1 MTMGIHGYCSEQVIT
16 DKFITPL
23 YNMYRS
29 GNIYFHITV
38 DEYQYLREFVLRNFC
53 FATKNFLYS
62 TPCILSVSPSFPAS
76 CCRTALAGLMLF
88 AK

>member
-23 YNMYRS
+23 YKMFRS

-38 DEYQYLREFVLRNFC
+38 DEYQYLREFVLRNVY
-53 FATKNFLYS
+53 FATKNLLYS
-62 TPCILSVSPSFPAS
+62 TPYSQCPPRFQHLAAEQLLLAL
-76 CCRTALAGLMLF
+76 CCLQS
-88 AK
+88 K